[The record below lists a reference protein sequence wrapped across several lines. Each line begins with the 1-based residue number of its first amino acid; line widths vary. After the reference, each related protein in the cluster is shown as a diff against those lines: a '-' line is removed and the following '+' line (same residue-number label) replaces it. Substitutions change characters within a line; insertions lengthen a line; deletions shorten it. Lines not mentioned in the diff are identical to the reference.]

1 MKPLYQGG
9 DVATLKELI
18 DYEEETIAKREI
30 LSNNDMKLILMAFDG
45 GEKLSPHRAPANA
58 VLAVLE
64 GEAKVNYEGED
75 HELKAGDIIYC
86 EEGGC
91 HSIETAG
98 RMKMALMLTV

>member
-1 MKPLYQGG
+1 MKF
-9 DVATLKELI
+9 
-18 DYEEETIAKREI
+18 
-30 LSNNDMKLILMAFDG
+30 ILMAFDG

-75 HELKAGDIIYC
+75 HELKAGDIIYF

-91 HSIETAG
+91 HSVETAG